1 MALQKGQ
8 RLREV
13 GQFEVAEVGQIKSA
27 GDRGVQGALGS
38 ATAATAAPMLNEL
51 TKNLPDGVREAVG
64 AGLAAGLG
72 AVTGGAA
79 GAGTAF
85 NADTNNRQLHPSEVK
100 FLKSDEVVEK
110 YIDYMAENGLVLTEQ
125 EARVRLDRFA
135 ASKEDENW
143 AALNGT
149 DALTET
155 FLVKDS
161 EGRYYTDSM
170 GDRHAFFQ
178 STDKERKDP
187 TVNLNSLYGSRF
199 DPSIKNY
206 FDDIRS
212 PDHAEN
218 QKNQEL
224 QYLGKKL
231 GYDAADKQANFGGD
245 LTSIG
250 KGMLLGIGSIA
261 FSGYSDQIGPL
272 DELALKNNYQLL
284 LKDQGRWAEAGYVEG
299 LDWATTQRQMWAGI
313 VVGEA
318 GGLVG
323 SQFTNIIRNSI
334 KNTGLESETLS
345 TRVSVASADADSEA
359 GARPVVRSN
368 GEANIANGAELR
380 SDLANKELSSI
391 ANQDVRLKEAM
402 AGSGTSNQ
410 NFGIGTANA
419 QEAHW
424 LGMTWVGDGTRP
436 LSDGS
441 GWISADGTRAYR
453 SPAAKP
459 NSEEAV
465 TGTQA
470 NFERY
475 EIDSKGKR
483 RKISNG
489 HLDITTD

>member
-1 MALQKGQ
+1 TCSSTVSMALQKGQ

-13 GQFEVAEVGQIKSA
+13 GQFEVAKVGQIKSA
-27 GDRGVQGALGS
+27 GD
-38 ATAATAAPMLNEL
+38 T
-51 TKNLPDGVREAVG
+51 
-64 AGLAAGLG
+64 
-72 AVTGGAA
+72 
-79 GAGTAF
+79 
-85 NADTNNRQLHPSEVK
+85 
-100 FLKSDEVVEK
+100 
-110 YIDYMAENGLVLTEQ
+110 
-125 EARVRLDRFA
+125 
-135 ASKEDENW
+135 
-143 AALNGT
+143 
-149 DALTET
+149 
-155 FLVKDS
+155 
-161 EGRYYTDSM
+161 
-170 GDRHAFFQ
+170 
-178 STDKERKDP
+178 
-187 TVNLNSLYGSRF
+187 
-199 DPSIKNY
+199 
-206 FDDIRS
+206 
-212 PDHAEN
+212 
-218 QKNQEL
+218 
-224 QYLGKKL
+224 
-231 GYDAADKQANFGGD
+231 
-245 LTSIG
+245 
-250 KGMLLGIGSIA
+250 
-261 FSGYSDQIGPL
+261 
-272 DELALKNNYQLL
+272 
-284 LKDQGRWAEAGYVEG
+284 
-299 LDWATTQRQMWAGI
+299 
-313 VVGEA
+313 
-318 GGLVG
+318 
-323 SQFTNIIRNSI
+323 
-334 KNTGLESETLS
+334 
-345 TRVSVASADADSEA
+345 VASADADSEA